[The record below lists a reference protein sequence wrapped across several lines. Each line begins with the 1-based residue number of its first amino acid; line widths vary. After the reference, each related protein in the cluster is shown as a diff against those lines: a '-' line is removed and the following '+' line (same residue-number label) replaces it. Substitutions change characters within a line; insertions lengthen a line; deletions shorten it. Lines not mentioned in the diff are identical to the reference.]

1 MIVGKETVAR
11 MSARREIFAL
21 AIAVGLNSAVLLL
34 GYFLV
39 LGGVAMSVWLTPRP
53 KPAYHERLAA
63 LPPKEPLA
71 VDIVAHG
78 RDVFRTVCAACH
90 GPYGFGVEGLGRDLV
105 HSDFVADTDDQA
117 LAAFI
122 EQGRPADHP
131 LNKTKVAMPPKGGSP
146 SLTSDDMLAIVAFL
160 RGMQDPRRMPALQPW
175 APKPIEVTEE
185 DKNAALAA
193 AGGDEELAEYI
204 ASGNKIFHSLCVAC
218 HGQGGVGIA
227 GNGKPL
233 VNNAFIQ
240 SLDEDALLAFV
251 KQGRAPTDPQNTTGI
266 QMPPKGGNPAM
277 TDDDI
282 LDVIAYL
289 RTLQSGGASMTQAGK

>member
-1 MIVGKETVAR
+1 MKIGQEAVIRTPL
-11 MSARREIFAL
+11 SREMLAL
-21 AIAVGLNSAVLLL
+21 GIAVGLNAAVLVV
-34 GYFLV
+34 GYLLV
-39 LGGVAMSVWLTPRP
+39 LGGVALSAWLTPRP
-53 KPAYHERLAA
+53 KPAFHERLAA
-63 LPPKEPLA
+63 LPAKETIP
-71 VDIVAHG
+71 VSVAEHG

-90 GPYGFGVEGLGRDLV
+90 GPHGFGVEGLGRDLV
-105 HSDFVADTDDQA
+105 HSDFVADTDDTA

-146 SLTSDDMLAIVAFL
+146 SLTGDDMLAVVAYL
-160 RGMQDPRRMPALQPW
+160 RGIQDPRRLPALKPW
-175 APKPIEVTEE
+175 APKPIEVTED
-185 DKNAALAA
+185 DKKAALAA

-218 HGQGGVGIA
+218 HGPGGVGIT

-233 VNNAFIQ
+233 VNNAFVQ
-240 SLDEDALLAFV
+240 SLDDDALLAFV
-251 KQGRAPTDPQNTTGI
+251 KQGRAPTDPKNTTGI